1 VNFKRRALTRAGSIA
16 AIAIAGTMLLSS
28 CAANEAPAAAPS
40 GAASATT
47 TPVSGTLNGSG
58 SSAQANAETAWVAA
72 FQQTNPNATVNY
84 ASIGSGAGV
93 TSFIAGGVQFAG
105 SDAALTDAQL
115 AGTFTGCA
123 AGSKG
128 IDLPVYIAPIA
139 VAFNLKGVKTLNLDA
154 TTIANIFSGKIK
166 TWDDAAI
173 KADNPGVTLP
183 STAITPVHRSDSS
196 GTTNNFTD
204 YLAKAAP
211 AAWPNP
217 ANNVFPYPGE
227 AGAQNA
233 GVASAAEA
241 ADGSIAYLEAS
252 NVGTLSVAK
261 LKVGSNYVAYS
272 PKAAAAVVDASK
284 LVTAREKNDL
294 AYSIDRTT
302 TAAGAYPLVLVSYFI
317 ACQNYTDPAV
327 GTLVKAY
334 ASYVASSA
342 GQQAAAKAVN
352 SAPLSASVAKMV
364 ATAIATIK

>member
-1 VNFKRRALTRAGSIA
+1 VNLKRRALTRAGSIA

-28 CAANEAPAAAPS
+28 CAANEAPAAAPKS
-40 GAASATT
+40 SATT
-47 TPVSGTLNGSG
+47 APVTGTLNGSG
-58 SSAQANAETAWVAA
+58 SSAQANAETAWVAG
-72 FQQTNPNATVNY
+72 FQEANPGATVNY

-93 TSFIAGGVQFAG
+93 TSFTAGGVQFAG

-115 AGTFTGCA
+115 AGTFAGCA
-123 AGSKG
+123 TGSKA

-139 VAFNLKGVKTLNLDA
+139 IAFNLKGIKTLNLDA
-154 TTIANIFSGKIK
+154 TTIANIFNGKIK

-173 KADNPGVTLP
+173 KADNPGVNLP

-233 GVASAAEA
+233 GAASAAEA

-252 NVGTLSVAK
+252 NIGTLSVAK
-261 LKVGSNYVAYS
+261 LKVGSKYVAYS
-272 PKAAAAVVDASK
+272 PKAAAAVVDASQ
-284 LVTAREKNDL
+284 LAPSREKNDL
-294 AYSIDRTT
+294 AYNIDRTT

-334 ASYVASSA
+334 ASYVASPA
-342 GQQAAAKAVN
+342 GQQVAAAAVN
-352 SAPLSASVAKMV
+352 SAPLSATLSKEVA
-364 ATAIATIK
+364 AAIATIK

>member
-1 VNFKRRALTRAGSIA
+1 VNLKRRALTRAGSIA

-28 CAANEAPAAAPS
+28 CAANEEPAAASKP
-40 GAASATT
+40 SATT
-47 TPVSGTLNGSG
+47 APVSGTLNGSG
-58 SSAQANAETAWVAA
+58 SSAQANAETSWVAG
-72 FQQTNPNATVNY
+72 FQEANPDATVNY

-123 AGSKG
+123 AGSKA

-139 VAFNLKGVKTLNLDA
+139 IAFNLKGIKTLNLDA

-173 KADNPGVTLP
+173 KADNPGVDLP

-204 YLAKAAP
+204 YLNKAAP
-211 AAWPNP
+211 AAWPTA

-227 AGAQNA
+227 AAAQNA

-241 ADGSIAYLEAS
+241 AEGSIAYLEAS

-261 LKVGSNYVAYS
+261 LKVGSSYVTYS
-272 PKAAAAVVDASK
+272 AKAAAAVVDASQ
-284 LVTAREKNDL
+284 LVPSREKNDL
-294 AYSIDRTT
+294 AYNIDRTT

-317 ACQNYTDPAV
+317 ACQTYADPAV
-327 GTLVKAY
+327 ATLVKSY
-334 ASYVASSA
+334 ASYVASDA
-342 GQQAAAKAVN
+342 GQQVAAKAVN
-352 SAPLSASVAKMV
+352 SAPLSPTVAKEV
-364 ATAIATIK
+364 AAAIATIK